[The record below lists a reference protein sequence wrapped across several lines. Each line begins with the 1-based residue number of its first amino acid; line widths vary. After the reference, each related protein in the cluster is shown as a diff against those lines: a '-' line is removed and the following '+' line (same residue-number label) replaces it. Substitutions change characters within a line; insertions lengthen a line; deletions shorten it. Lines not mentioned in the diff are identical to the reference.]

1 MSVATTLAVRIE
13 LPALDGAARWS
24 MFESWAVRMRE
35 QLPAQVMAEGLDQLQ
50 ERLIDEVC
58 GPRWLPIR
66 GLPAPFSCPRCQAR
80 VDFARKGRRTRPR
93 RFNTAAGA
101 VSVRLWQV
109 GCRDCGKVF
118 APLLLMLDVLGKRR
132 TDRLSVDLAELASQ
146 MSFAKTASITRRF
159 GVVTSSGGAYQ
170 ALADVAA
177 LVGSGGRLGGERVD
191 VALLDGTLVRA
202 GESARGQAC
211 NLALG
216 LTGRSGPQRRRRAH
230 TSLLGLTVGQ
240 DWAAMV
246 AQLRDVPPPILAVVD
261 GEPAI
266 TAVVEAVW
274 PGVPIQRCWWHLAT
288 GLRWA
293 LKGDPVSTPMA
304 KASARELAEAL
315 RQHAVERST
324 KQEALSRY
332 DDFTEAFARHGC
344 ASASWYLSQ
353 ARPHAFTC
361 LDETLQKQLRHLG
374 GPELGTGV
382 AERVM
387 RQINER
393 VDLGGPRWT
402 TAGIRD
408 VITVALMRCTQHP
421 TWQALRSATHPPNQI
436 PFSVEKLNAI

>member
-1 MSVATTLAVRIE
+1 MSVATTVSLRIE
-13 LPALDGAARWS
+13 MPALDRAARWS
-24 MFESWAVRMRE
+24 VFESWAVEMRE
-35 QLPAQVMAEGLDQLQ
+35 QLPGQVLAQALDELQ
-50 ERLIDEVC
+50 EHLIDEVC
-58 GPRWLPIR
+58 GPRWLPVR
-66 GLPAPFSCPRCQAR
+66 GLPAPFACPRCQAR
-80 VDFARKGRRTRPR
+80 DDFARKGRRARPR

-101 VSVRLWQV
+101 VSLRLWQV

-132 TDRLSVDLAELASQ
+132 TDRLSVDLADLASR
-146 MSFAKTASITRRF
+146 MSFAKAASMSRRF
-159 GVVTSSGGAYQ
+159 GVAASAGGAFQ
-170 ALADVAA
+170 AMADVAA
-177 LVGSGGRLGGERVD
+177 LVGAGGRVGGGRVD

-202 GESARGQAC
+202 GGSARGEAC

-216 LTGRSGPQRRRRAH
+216 LTGRSGPRRRRRAH

-240 DWAAMV
+240 DWAAM
-246 AQLRDVPPPILAVVD
+246 AGQLRDVPPPVLAVVD

-266 TAVVEAVW
+266 TAVVEEVW
-274 PGVPIQRCWWHLAT
+274 PGVPIQRCWWHLSS

-293 LKGDPVSTPMA
+293 LRGDPVSTPMA
-304 KASARELAEAL
+304 KASVRELAEVL
-315 RQHAVERST
+315 RQIAAQRST
-324 KQEALSRY
+324 KEEALARY

-344 ASASWYLSQ
+344 ASAAWYLSQ

-393 VDLGGPRWT
+393 VDLGGPRWSA
-402 TAGIRD
+402 AGVRD

-421 TWQALRSATHPPNQI
+421 AWQALRSGTHPPNQI